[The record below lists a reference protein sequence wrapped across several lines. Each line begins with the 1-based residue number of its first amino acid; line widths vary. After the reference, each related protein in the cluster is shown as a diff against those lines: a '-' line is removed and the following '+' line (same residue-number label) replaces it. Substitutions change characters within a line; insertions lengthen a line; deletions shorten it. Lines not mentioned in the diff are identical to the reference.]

1 MSWSLTASEVAT
13 LIGAIA
19 VSGINSTDVKALA
32 VVAKI
37 RAHVEMIDRGNGT
50 TDVYPNG
57 LKIVSDE

>member
-19 VSGINSTDVKALA
+19 VSGINSTDAKALA

-37 RAHVEMIDRGNGT
+37 RANVDMVDCGNGR
-50 TDVYPNG
+50 TDVYPND
-57 LKIVSDE
+57 LRIVGD